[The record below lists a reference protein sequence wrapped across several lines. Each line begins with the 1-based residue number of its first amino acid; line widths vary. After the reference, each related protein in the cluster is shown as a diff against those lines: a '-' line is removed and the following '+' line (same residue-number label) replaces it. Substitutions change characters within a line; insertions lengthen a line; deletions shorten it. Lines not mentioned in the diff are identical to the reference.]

1 MAVRKSCAVCDSQV
15 SRHYLMDASVSIRPA
30 CFRWMLSLFLCTLI
44 LSGCKGCTNPLVT
57 RDDKK
62 ASDLDELEKKK
73 KEKEK
78 PKEDFEFKPA
88 TVVPGEQD
96 EMRSFVKPGHWVTVQ
111 HQIKANNFDFQA
123 ELHTRATDSAGESLD
138 IDNTPFQ
145 ISSSYPA
152 PLPKGQDKAFE
163 TTYFLP
169 VIKQTDQLV
178 PKSVWLQRELRAA
191 RGGRLVKED
200 VRQGT
205 VAMPSY
211 QYHFVV
217 LSVEP
222 SRFGYLKSLTAF
234 TAPTA
239 SEVDTD
245 KLSYYRVHA
254 PKIDR
259 FAPLPS
265 HALTWTSV
273 AYVLWDDIGPQILTE
288 AQQESLIDWLH
299 FGGQLI
305 INGPNSLEKLR
316 GSYLDPYLPA
326 KAGSTVP
333 AAQSAIDELND
344 YWSLKD
350 AKTGERKTLNI
361 LPNKPF
367 LIGELT
373 PLENAA
379 AVPNTGNLV
388 MERRVGAGRVVAT
401 AFTLN
406 DQRFLNWGSIDS
418 FMNGAILRRPR
429 RRFESRELIPETLF
443 ADYHPSL
450 IKDSRLSST
459 LRFFSRD
466 IDVFATTKEGKYEA
480 VVPATDVFPG
490 LEPADDPT
498 SNQRFP
504 RYQGMVRP
512 NEIPRPTGG
521 DLHPEVDDWHLR
533 GFRSSWRNSMAA
545 WNDRSGAANAARQS
559 LKDAA
564 GISIPKGEFV
574 LKVLA
579 VYLAVL
585 APLNW
590 LIFKLIGRVEWAW
603 ISAPVIAVIGTFAVV
618 RLAQLDIGFARSL
631 TEIAIVEA
639 HGDYPRAHATR
650 YSALYSSLSTSY
662 DLEFADDGS
671 LALPFAAG
679 DYQRGLHDSVYTVT
693 LRRDK
698 QLRLSGFLVPSNTTG
713 TVHCE
718 QITDLGGAFSLLG
731 SDSTGWQLKNGSNFA
746 LKNVGILR
754 KTQAG
759 KYEGAWIGDLRAKST
774 VPLQF
779 SPTRNDR
786 PHMAQWDD
794 VSETQSY
801 DVQIQELLRRLDE
814 DQDGKIN
821 RREARAESEI
831 HQEFARIDQARDG
844 GGDGQLDREELVR
857 WSRLSRAGEVSLGQL
872 YELASQGLRLMPGES
887 RLIGLTADVLP
898 GVTVSPVAAQET
910 HRTMFLVHLRQGDL
924 PIPQPDVN
932 LLTDVAEIKP
942 ENEGEPSGAPST
954 SGAPAATPA
963 APPGTLPPLPL
974 GTSAAPPPGA
984 SP

>member
-1 MAVRKSCAVCDSQV
+1 
-15 SRHYLMDASVSIRPA
+15 MDATVSTRTSLHL
-30 CFRWMLSLFLCTLI
+30 WMMCLLVCTI
-44 LSGCKGCTNPLVT
+44 VLSGCKGCTNPLVS

-62 ASDLDELEKKK
+62 APELDELEKKK
-73 KEKEK
+73 KEREK

-88 TVVPGEQD
+88 TIVPGDQD
-96 EMRSFVKPGHWVTVQ
+96 ETRSFVKPGHWVTVQ

-123 ELHTRATDSAGESLD
+123 ELHTRATDSAGASLD
-138 IDNTPFQ
+138 IEHTPFQ
-145 ISSSYPA
+145 ISSSRPA
-152 PLPKGQDKAFE
+152 ALPKGQDKVFE

-169 VIKQTDQLV
+169 VIKQTDQLI
-178 PKSVWLQRELRAA
+178 PKSVWLQRELRAL

-211 QYHFVV
+211 QYHFIV
-217 LSVEP
+217 LSDEP

-254 PKIDR
+254 PKIQQ

-273 AYVLWDDIGPQILTE
+273 AYVLWDDVGPQILTP
-288 AQQESLIDWLH
+288 AQQVAFIDWLH

-305 INGPNSLEKLR
+305 ISGPNSLEKLR

-326 KAGSTVP
+326 KAGATVP
-333 AAQSAIDELND
+333 IAQNAIDELNN

-350 AKTGERKTLNI
+350 ARTGERKTLNI
-361 LPNKPF
+361 LPGKPM
-367 LIGELT
+367 LAVELT
-373 PLENAA
+373 PLENSS

-388 MERRVGAGRVVAT
+388 LERRVGAGRIAVT
-401 AFTLN
+401 AFSLA
-406 DQRFLNWGSIDS
+406 DPRLLNWGSVDS
-418 FMNGAILRRPR
+418 FVNGAILRRPR
-429 RRFESRELIPETLF
+429 RRFEARELMPETLF

-466 IDVFATTKEGKYEA
+466 IDVFATTKDGKYEA
-480 VVPATDVFPG
+480 VAPANDAYPG
-490 LEPADDPT
+490 LESATDPT
-498 SNQRFP
+498 VNAGIQRFP
-504 RYQGMVRP
+504 GMPGRYRTDD
-512 NEIPRPTGG
+512 IPRPTGG
-521 DLHPEVDDWHLR
+521 DVHPEVDDWHLR
-533 GFRSSWRNSMAA
+533 GFRSSWRTSMAA

-603 ISAPVIAVIGTFAVV
+603 ISAPLIAIIGTFAVV

-639 HGDYPRAHATR
+639 HGDYPRAHTTR
-650 YSALYSSLSTSY
+650 YSALYTSLSTSY
-662 DLEFADDGS
+662 DMEFEDDGS

-679 DYQRGLHDSVYTVT
+679 EYQRGLHDSVYTVT
-693 LRRDK
+693 MRRDR

-718 QITDLGGAFSLLG
+718 QITDLGGAFSLTG
-731 SDSTGWQLKNGSNFA
+731 SDPTGWQLKNGSGFA
-746 LKNVGILR
+746 LRNAGVLR
-754 KTQAG
+754 KTENG
-759 KYEGAWIGDLRAKST
+759 KYEGAWIGDLRAKSAA
-774 VPLQF
+774 PLKF
-779 SPTRNDR
+779 EPTPGDR
-786 PHMAQWDD
+786 PHLAQWDD
-794 VSETQSY
+794 VSETKSY
-801 DVQIQELLRRLDE
+801 DVQVRELLSRLDE
-814 DQDGKIN
+814 DHDQKID
-821 RREARAESEI
+821 RREARGESEI
-831 HQEFARIDQARDG
+831 LHEFNRIDQSG
-844 GGDGQLDREELVR
+844 SEVGDGLLDRDELVR
-857 WSRLSRAGEVSLGQL
+857 WTRLSRAGEVSLGQL
-872 YELASQGLRLMPGES
+872 YELASKGLRLMPGET
-887 RLIGLTADVLP
+887 RLIGLTAEVLP
-898 GVTVSPVAAQET
+898 GVTVKPAAAQET
-910 HRTMFLVHLRQGDL
+910 HRTMFLVHLRQGTL
-924 PIPQPDVN
+924 PLPQPDVN
-932 LLTDVAEIKP
+932 LITDVAEIKP
-942 ENEGEPSGAPST
+942 ESEAEPTGPAPPGNVSPAT
-954 SGAPAATPA
+954 GAPAANAAPANATPA
-963 APPGTLPPLPL
+963 ALSPPPGT
-974 GTSAAPPPGA
+974 